1 MCVCDVIYLSLHLF
15 IVCIYLYLL
24 YVYVKNIYIYIPI
37 MFWMFAMHVFS
48 HAALAF
54 LSFRHYP
61 SPSHG
66 SSPLRFWIL
75 CPEICNTKM
84 LSCDWE
90 DAGSDFAFNGCF
102 LLMVPHIVGVQ

>member
-1 MCVCDVIYLSLHLF
+1 MLRIF
-15 IVCIYLYLL
+15 
-24 YVYVKNIYIYIPI
+24 IYIYIPI

-48 HAALAF
+48 HAALAL

>member
-1 MCVCDVIYLSLHLF
+1 MY
-15 IVCIYLYLL
+15 
-24 YVYVKNIYIYIPI
+24 IYIYTYYVLDVCDAC
-37 MFWMFAMHVFS
+37 FF
-48 HAALAF
+48 HAALAL

-102 LLMVPHIVGVQ
+102 LPMVPHIVGVQ